1 MRTLINKAV
10 DHLWDKT
17 GVKLEVRRKRAQEG
31 FRKDRLSYQEK
42 YIDFNIRP
50 GDRVLDIGNGGYPFR
65 YATIVADRFV
75 EKSPSRHEGLV
86 TGNKPFVQADIH
98 ELGFRDKTF
107 DFIYC
112 SHVLEVIENPLKAC
126 RELMRVGKRGYIE
139 TPILGKDGLFAWAKD
154 LQKWHAVA
162 IGQNLCFFEYS
173 QRQAEGIRSS
183 IWRDRIFSQWHDPL
197 QDVFDDNQDW
207 FNVMFA
213 WIGGFS
219 VFVFRLD
226 GSVQVL
232 NGQIEF
238 VRSHSCSNP

>member
-1 MRTLINKAV
+1 MRTFINKAV
-10 DHLWDKT
+10 DHIWDKT
-17 GVKLEVRRKRAQEG
+17 GVKIEIRHKRTPQG
-31 FRKDRLSYQEK
+31 FRKDRVSYQEK
-42 YIDFNIRP
+42 HVDFNIRP
-50 GDRVLDIGNGGYPFR
+50 GDRVLDIGTGGYPFP
-65 YATIVADRFV
+65 YATVVADKFL
-75 EKSPSRHEGLV
+75 EESPFRHEDLV

-98 ELGFRDKTF
+98 ELGFRDKAF
-107 DFIYC
+107 DFVYC
-112 SHVLEVIENPLKAC
+112 SHVLEVIENPLRAC

-139 TPILGKDGLFAWAKD
+139 TPILGKDGLFAWATN
-154 LQKWHAVA
+154 LQKWHVVA

-173 QRQAEGIRSS
+173 KRQLEGIRSP
-183 IWRDRIFSQWHDPL
+183 IWRDRIFSEWHDPL

-207 FNVMFA
+207 FNVMFP

-238 VRSHSCSNP
+238 VRGNSCPNP